1 MKQAQEFDHKSG
13 QIPVPVFICLA
24 SVAIVWEQDD
34 YPCTNRRCIQRGA
47 PLCLWLSSRDK
58 QTYYWHTAR

>member
-1 MKQAQEFDHKSG
+1 MKQAQGFDHKSG

-34 YPCTNRRCIQRGA
+34 YPCTNRVVG
-47 PLCLWLSSRDK
+47 SVK
-58 QTYYWHTAR
+58 YWTC